1 MTKMPEDRLDKLAT
15 LGGDIAA
22 LVAEVKAAR
31 TSATTPTPPS
41 QSPIRVGNTVLI
53 RTVTNYYTGRIAA
66 LTDAEILL
74 DDAAWVADTGHF
86 TNALTTGVL
95 SDVEPY
101 VGPVIVSRGALVDC
115 CDWRHQ
121 LPRVPAK

>member
-1 MTKMPEDRLDKLAT
+1 MTKMTEDRLDKLAA

-31 TSATTPTPPS
+31 NDAATPTPSS

-66 LTDAEILL
+66 FTDAEILL

-86 TNALTTGVL
+86 TNALTTGTL

-101 VGPVIVSRGALVDC
+101 VGPVVVSRGALVDC
-115 CDWRHQ
+115 CDWRHP
-121 LPRVPAK
+121 LPRQVK